1 MNTPSGSDV
10 VIIGGGPAGAS
21 AAVFTARA
29 GLTTVVI
36 DADKGITRRAM
47 LNNHLGF
54 ADGIT
59 GPDLVDR
66 GRAQAERAGATW
78 VDDSAEAIDGSA
90 GKFTVRTAAGQ
101 AFVTSSVILATGM
114 SVAAAEAAGVATTDG
129 TEPRVKTVAVVDAE
143 GRTSVPGIWA
153 AGTVAGTS
161 VHTIVTSGDGA
172 RVAINLISE
181 QRGERHVDHDML
193 PAG

>member
-1 MNTPSGSDV
+1 MSDRASDV

-21 AAVFTARA
+21 AATFIARA

-54 ADGIT
+54 PEGIP
-59 GPDLVDR
+59 GPDLVDQ
-66 GRAQAERAGATW
+66 GRLQAERAGATW
-78 VDDSAEAIDGSA
+78 VEGTAESIDGAA
-90 GKFTVRTAAGQ
+90 GDFSVRTADGQ
-101 AFVTSSVILATGM
+101 VHAAAHVVLATGT
-114 SVAAAEAAGVATTDG
+114 SVAVAEAAGVATTAA
-129 TEPRVKTVAVVDAE
+129 TEPRIKSIAVVDAE

-153 AGTVAGTS
+153 AGTVGGVS
-161 VHTIVTSGDGA
+161 VHTIVTAGDGA
-172 RVAINLISE
+172 RVAINLLSE
-181 QRGERHVDHDML
+181 VRGERYVDHDVL

>member
-1 MNTPSGSDV
+1 MSDRASDV
-10 VIIGGGPAGAS
+10 VVIGGGPAGAS
-21 AAVFTARA
+21 AATFTARA

-54 ADGIT
+54 PDGIA

-66 GRAQAERAGATW
+66 GRAQTERAGATW
-78 VDDSAEAIDGSA
+78 VDGTAETIDGTA
-90 GKFTVRTAAGQ
+90 GGFTVRTAEGQ
-101 AFVTSSVILATGM
+101 SFATASVVLATGT
-114 SVAAAEAAGVATTDG
+114 SVALAEGIGVATTAG
-129 TEPRVKTVAVVDAE
+129 TEPRIKAIVVVDAE

-153 AGTVAGTS
+153 AGTVGGVS
-161 VHTIVTSGDGA
+161 VHTIVTAGDGA
-172 RVAINLISE
+172 RVAINLLSE
-181 QRGERHVDHDML
+181 VRGERYVDHDVL